1 MRCQFA
7 AKPGKIESSIDLPHQ
22 MIFGNRLAKMKL
34 VEQLTLVTLQT
45 AHHGSTSPRF
55 ASTQRNHG
63 WSPVST
69 DFCNKICHQR
79 TLSLP
84 RSRTAFFL
92 AGPCAASACSRKA
105 YTTRMR
111 SEPLAHTTPMRL
123 AKEAAPG
130 SGSLASDKPSGHG
143 GAQSGTID
151 TPSPRSTI

>member
-69 DFCNKICHQR
+69 DFCNKIGTNPTCR
-79 TLSLP
+79 
-84 RSRTAFFL
+84 
-92 AGPCAASACSRKA
+92 CSRWMSA
-105 YTTRMR
+105 GEGRTDM
-111 SEPLAHTTPMRL
+111 PFRL
-123 AKEAAPG
+123 TH
-130 SGSLASDKPSGHG
+130 LCF
-143 GAQSGTID
+143 
-151 TPSPRSTI
+151 

>member
-69 DFCNKICHQR
+69 DFCNKICHKQTSLER
-79 TLSLP
+79 PETNTLSC
-84 RSRTAFFL
+84 RRT
-92 AGPCAASACSRKA
+92 SAWLRK
-105 YTTRMR
+105 R
-111 SEPLAHTTPMRL
+111 
-123 AKEAAPG
+123 
-130 SGSLASDKPSGHG
+130 
-143 GAQSGTID
+143 
-151 TPSPRSTI
+151 

>member
-69 DFCNKICHQR
+69 DFCNKIGQERTFGEWQRSALLCHAKD
-79 TLSLP
+79 LHIP
-84 RSRTAFFL
+84 HC
-92 AGPCAASACSRKA
+92 PCGKVV
-105 YTTRMR
+105 
-111 SEPLAHTTPMRL
+111 PWVLN
-123 AKEAAPG
+123 
-130 SGSLASDKPSGHG
+130 
-143 GAQSGTID
+143 Q
-151 TPSPRSTI
+151 

>member
-45 AHHGSTSPRF
+45 AHHGSTSSRF

-69 DFCNKICHQR
+69 DFCNKICQEQ
-79 TLSLP
+79 T
-84 RSRTAFFL
+84 
-92 AGPCAASACSRKA
+92 KA
-105 YTTRMR
+105 YGAHMR
-111 SEPLAHTTPMRL
+111 
-123 AKEAAPG
+123 
-130 SGSLASDKPSGHG
+130 
-143 GAQSGTID
+143 
-151 TPSPRSTI
+151 RSTRFHANSYVQLV

>member
-69 DFCNKICHQR
+69 DFCNKIGHEPTLTCSHQCLR
-79 TLSLP
+79 AQ
-84 RSRTAFFL
+84 R
-92 AGPCAASACSRKA
+92 RKRIPEYRA
-105 YTTRMR
+105 
-111 SEPLAHTTPMRL
+111 
-123 AKEAAPG
+123 
-130 SGSLASDKPSGHG
+130 
-143 GAQSGTID
+143 
-151 TPSPRSTI
+151 